1 MRIDREVALGKAGD
15 VMKRSMSIAIF
26 LSIVGMWSPG
36 TFAGQPLPRR
46 AAQEE
51 LSQVLQSEAD
61 GIITNRAARLKDA
74 LIDSKWDDLA
84 HWQAGEVRGEKGW
97 MAYDQLLSMD
107 TSPALRKEYRQLRQK
122 TPETLEG
129 QLQLA
134 NWCRTHK
141 LPDQERVH
149 LLIALKFRPLSSEIR
164 TRLGHQFVGGTW
176 LSPQQQQ
183 RLDEE
188 KEMRAAALK
197 KWAPR
202 LTKLRDGLHS
212 GSQRRQRLATR
223 QLAAITEV
231 AAVYAMEQLF
241 LRGVELE
248 ELVAVRAL
256 GEITAYQAAHALVDV
271 AVESNNSLVR
281 NAAIEEL
288 KAKPPKH
295 SIPELLARLAD
306 PTETA
311 FVTRFNHSGTFIRQV
326 YYRER
331 QYRRQAAIVE
341 TTLLGARPGMGR
353 GGGAYYAAGSRRFVE
368 DLARQQTELAR
379 QLNKQSENSNSRI
392 YTVLA
397 AISDAEVSNTPEK
410 WWSWWNLEQD
420 SGVSKK
426 QYEYYYE
433 HSHERL
439 VEFPTISCFRAGTPV
454 WTDEGFVAIEK
465 IRAGDRVLSKNV
477 ETGELMYKPVLQPTQ
492 RTEQEL
498 KTIMLSGGETLDC
511 TIGHLFWRSGMGWMM
526 AKDLKQGD
534 LLHSVTGAQSV
545 DGVTNGPIAK
555 VYNLIVADFNTYFV
569 GRDMVLSHDNTVR
582 KPTNAVVPGLMR
594 KELRAP

>member
-1 MRIDREVALGKAGD
+1 
-15 VMKRSMSIAIF
+15 MSIAIF

-36 TFAGQPLPRR
+36 TFAGQPLTRR

-97 MAYDQLLSMD
+97 MAYDQLLLLD
-107 TSPALRKEYRQLRQK
+107 TSLALRKEYRQRRQK

-134 NWCRTHK
+134 GWCRTHK

-149 LLIALKFRPLSSEIR
+149 LLKALKFRPMSSELR
-164 TRLGHQFVGGTW
+164 TRLGHQFVGGSW

-188 KEMRAAALK
+188 KGMRAAALK
-197 KWAPR
+197 EWAPR

-212 GSQRRQRLATR
+212 RSKRRQRLATR
-223 QLAAITEV
+223 QLAAITDV

-281 NAAIEEL
+281 NAAIEAL
-288 KAKPPKH
+288 KAKPHKH
-295 SIPELLARLAD
+295 TVPELLARLSD

-311 FVTRFNHSGTFIRQV
+311 FVTRFHYSGAFIRQV

-331 QYRRQAAIVE
+331 QYRRQAAIVD
-341 TTLLGARPGMGR
+341 TTLQGGRPGTGRR
-353 GGGAYYAAGSRRFVE
+353 GGAFYAKGTKRFVE
-368 DLARQQTELAR
+368 DLARQQAELAR
-379 QLNKQSENSNSRI
+379 QLNKQSENSNARI

-420 SGVSKK
+420 TGVTEKP
-426 QYEYYYE
+426 YEYYYE
-433 HSHERL
+433 HSRERL
-439 VEFPTISCFRAGTPV
+439 VEFPEKSILEYPRTVSCFRAGTPV

-477 ETGELMYKPVLQPTQ
+477 ETGELMYKPVLQPTE
-492 RTEQEL
+492 RTEQKL
-498 KTIMLSGGETLDC
+498 KTIILSGGETLDC
-511 TIGHLFWRSGMGWMM
+511 TNGHLFWRSGMGWMK

-545 DGVTNGPIAK
+545 DGMTNGPIAK

-569 GRDMVLSHDNTVR
+569 GHDMVLSHDNTIR